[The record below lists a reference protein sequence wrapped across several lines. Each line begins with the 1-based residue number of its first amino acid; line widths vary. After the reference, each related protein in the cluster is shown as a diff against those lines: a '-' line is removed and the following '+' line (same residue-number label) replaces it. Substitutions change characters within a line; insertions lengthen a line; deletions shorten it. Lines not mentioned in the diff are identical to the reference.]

1 MNHNMFNTEYKH
13 NNMNKNYYNQNT
25 NNYIVKVNSRDRNID
40 MEPNP
45 FDFKIKFNKIQGKYT
60 TYHNRGFYDKY
71 GKWITDFHVTET
83 FNINNGAVIED
94 PIEEVKD
101 INISEIVAPRYIPED
116 YVGLKVE
123 KVHAVTNPNDTCGVY
138 LKSTDNA
145 RITYIEE
152 EVNNVAGSSQVTF
165 KFFKIEDIYGKKFY
179 LFDSIDYGQLETK
192 NVEPYAT
199 IKKNYYLFN
208 DYYTDTIMLNNKIYK
223 IGDISNGYIK
233 LDVNSVA
240 TEPDFISSELILP
253 KYYED
258 IIWDSSGSVKTV
270 TYNTEKIVISDNAES
285 LITYDLVKDSI
296 IEIYDYTTKKYDY
309 MKIEKVTHDICINYD
324 MSYTANTS
332 SNTFTQNISKSEA
345 RIIKN
350 NLEKIT
356 QVELNGCV
364 ENIKDKFEITINN
377 NTITIKYI
385 NGSAFSSAHTVK
397 ILGLE
402 KKLTKI
408 YPNINLTDDEYID
421 VTNFIKEDPDEIK
434 NTITI
439 LGTSVFKTITG
450 YTNKVTLR
458 HLKPG
463 VRDLL
468 NEKLFYLSLEPI
480 SPPKNLITNNKLN
493 HVIGTFYPST
503 QSHNYI
509 FLSGQNRQSFTHRNL
524 KNLNELKFKLYYS
537 NGKLVGDTLKNYSKD
552 YLSLECKQTNLTMLV
567 EQVDRH
573 FT

>member
-101 INISEIVAPRYIPED
+101 INISEIVAPRYIPD
-116 YVGLKVE
+116 DHVGLKVE

-145 RITYIEE
+145 RITYFTETVE
-152 EVNNVAGSSQVTF
+152 DSGTEYYF
-165 KFFKIEDIYGKKFY
+165 KFFRIEDIYGKKFY
-179 LFDSIDYGQLETK
+179 LFNSTDTDNLFSK

-199 IKKNYYLFN
+199 IKKNFYLFN

-258 IIWDSSGSVKTV
+258 IIWDSSGSVNTV
-270 TYNTEKIVISDNAES
+270 TYNTESIVISDNAES

-296 IEIYDYTTKKYDY
+296 IEIYDYSTQKYDY

-324 MSYTANTS
+324 MSYTANTT
-332 SNTFTQNISKSEA
+332 SNTFTQNINKSEA

-356 QVELNGCV
+356 QVELNGV
-364 ENIKDKFEITINN
+364 VTTDFTLTINN
-377 NTITIKYI
+377 NVITIK
-385 NGSAFSSAHTVK
+385 NTASNFTTTDTVK

-421 VTNFIKEDPDEIK
+421 VTNFIKEEPDEIK

-450 YTNKVTLR
+450 ATNKVTLR

-524 KNLNELKFKLYYS
+524 KNLNELKFKLYY
-537 NGKLVGDTLKNYSKD
+537 NDGKLVGDTLKNYSKD